1 MPATLR
7 ITLTKR
13 AMVQLHVS
21 SLLELYE
28 KDQSNWQQLAYW
40 IHNNLNYSHLQVFL
54 KLCAFN
60 IGWHEQFAREIYIIY
75 SPKAIYYEVIK

>member
-1 MPATLR
+1 M
-7 ITLTKR
+7 TKR

-21 SLLELYE
+21 SFLELYE